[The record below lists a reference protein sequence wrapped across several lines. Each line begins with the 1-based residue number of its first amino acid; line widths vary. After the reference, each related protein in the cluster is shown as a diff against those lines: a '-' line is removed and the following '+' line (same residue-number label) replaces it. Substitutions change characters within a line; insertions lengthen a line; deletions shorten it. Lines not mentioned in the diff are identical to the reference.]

1 MTWWDTFL
9 VRFFLVSSITYGD
22 QVIQTPSNPRSAEVI
37 GSTDFC
43 KNAALAYGDR
53 AISFQHHP
61 EFDLGFAKKLFQV
74 RKKTLSPEVIEETK
88 KNLTKKVSHQVTQK
102 IVEFLQK
109 NQTKHHFLTDS
120 IKYFE

>member
-1 MTWWDTFL
+1 MGDLVGYFL
-9 VRFFLVSSITYGD
+9 GKIFLVSSITYGD
-22 QVIQTPSNPRSAEVI
+22 QVIQTPPDAEVI

-109 NQTKHHFLTDS
+109 KRLNF
-120 IKYFE
+120 